1 MACESLTLEMPTWYE
16 SLKSTANSLTDDAQ
30 KLRFAVELS
39 KQNVRH
45 QSGGPFGAAI
55 FCNRT
60 NKLLAGGV
68 NLVTTRTTSLA
79 HAECVS
85 IGIAQQK
92 ANSHDLSAQ
101 SNELSGDYTLYC
113 SAQPCIMCFGAIW
126 WSGIRRVVCAATA
139 SDVEEL
145 TGFFEGPV
153 PENWES
159 LLNNRAPLPT
169 VTVSWGDRVL
179 RDAARAIL
187 KEYKDSGAPI
197 YNAGHP

>member
-1 MACESLTLEMPTWYE
+1 MACESLNLEMPEWYE
-16 SLKSTANSLTDDAQ
+16 SFKLTATGLNTDAQ

-39 KQNVRH
+39 RLNVQH
-45 QSGGPFGAAI
+45 KSGGPFGAAI

-60 NKLLAGGV
+60 HQLLASGV
-68 NLVTTRTTSLA
+68 NLVTSRSTSLA

-92 ANSHDLSAQ
+92 INSHDLSAKSGEQ
-101 SNELSGDYTLYC
+101 SGDYTLYC

-139 SDVEEL
+139 TDVEEL

-153 PENWES
+153 PGNWES
-159 LLNNRAPLPT
+159 LLKDRAPLPA
-169 VTVSWGDRVL
+169 VSVNWGDESL
-179 RDAARAIL
+179 RNAARAIL
-187 KEYKDSGAPI
+187 KEYKDSGAHI
-197 YNAGHP
+197 YNAGS